1 MDQKLIWGE
10 NVHKVPKCKFWNCWP
25 FAVVYLVSTLQQ
37 VLKAINRWLEAH
49 GRRGPVYTEIRQH
62 GISHKEGA
70 WASADP
76 GIYFTQGSWDHPWQ
90 GWRED
95 RTVGSRE
102 TTLHC
107 SSAPPGTTTHT
118 QPVAEGSSLLGNL
131 EIPTKVTN
139 VTILLLGISKRYK
152 QI

>member
-1 MDQKLIWGE
+1 M
-10 NVHKVPKCKFWNCWP
+10 
-25 FAVVYLVSTLQQ
+25 
-37 VLKAINRWLEAH
+37 
-49 GRRGPVYTEIRQH
+49 
-62 GISHKEGA
+62 
-70 WASADP
+70 
-76 GIYFTQGSWDHPWQ
+76 
-90 GWRED
+90 
-95 RTVGSRE
+95 GSRA

-152 QI
+152 QIETDTGTVTTHCAICNNKRLEKLNGHQMGTSSINRILVIAVQPLSYI